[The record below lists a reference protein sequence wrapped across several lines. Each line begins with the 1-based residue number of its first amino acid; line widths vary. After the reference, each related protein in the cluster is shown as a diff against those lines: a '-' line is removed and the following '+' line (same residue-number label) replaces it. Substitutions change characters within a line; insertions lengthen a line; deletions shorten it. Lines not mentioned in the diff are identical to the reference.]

1 MARKN
6 KKKFLY
12 LKWLLSIGIV
22 SFIVFIGIY
31 LAAGNGKMGIGDNLQ
46 EDTQSSKPDS
56 SVMEP
61 ENPSNKEEISDRI
74 ERIYS
79 LAKEGKTD
87 YGTFVVG
94 KTSHSEVTDILGEPS
109 SKTDSNHSI
118 YEDYPKRYITIGYQ
132 NDTVT
137 DFRTMDEEVKKV
149 HYNDIIQTL
158 GKADQVSYYK
168 DDSYNQIILS
178 YDATPFY
185 RLRWVLDKPDE
196 SNKNPSVD
204 HTSLIINQENQE
216 AEEQELGKSED
227 VSISAMSLEEKIGQL
242 IIAGID
248 GTSVQELDKS
258 LITDYH
264 VGGFILYANNLVTRQ
279 QTHSLVSDLKEINK
293 WNKLPLFISVD
304 QEGGRISRLPE
315 VENTPSS
322 LVIGNKNDK
331 EYAYRIGRKIG
342 ENVKSFG
349 FNLDYAPVLDINSNP
364 ENPVIGDRSFGNNAD
379 IVHNMGIQV
388 MKGIQAEKVISVV
401 KHFPGHGDTVVDSH
415 IQLPK
420 VNKSLTQLQ
429 NLELIPFEYAIN
441 NGADVVMV
449 AHILLPK
456 LDKTYP
462 ASMSKA
468 VITDLLR
475 NQLHFDGV
483 VITDDMTMGAIVD
496 NFEIGEAA
504 VDSILAGS
512 DIILVAHDNTNI
524 HTVIKSI
531 KTAVENNII
540 TEDRINESVER
551 VMELKNNY
559 LK

>member
-1 MARKN
+1 M
-6 KKKFLY
+6 
-12 LKWLLSIGIV
+12 
-22 SFIVFIGIY
+22 
-31 LAAGNGKMGIGDNLQ
+31 
-46 EDTQSSKPDS
+46 
-56 SVMEP
+56 
-61 ENPSNKEEISDRI
+61 
-74 ERIYS
+74 
-79 LAKEGKTD
+79 
-87 YGTFVVG
+87 
-94 KTSHSEVTDILGEPS
+94 
-109 SKTDSNHSI
+109 
-118 YEDYPKRYITIGYQ
+118 
-132 NDTVT
+132 
-137 DFRTMDEEVKKV
+137 
-149 HYNDIIQTL
+149 
-158 GKADQVSYYK
+158 
-168 DDSYNQIILS
+168 
-178 YDATPFY
+178 
-185 RLRWVLDKPDE
+185 
-196 SNKNPSVD
+196 
-204 HTSLIINQENQE
+204 
-216 AEEQELGKSED
+216 
-227 VSISAMSLEEKIGQL
+227 
-242 IIAGID
+242 
-248 GTSVQELDKS
+248 
-258 LITDYH
+258 
-264 VGGFILYANNLVTRQ
+264 
-279 QTHSLVSDLKEINK
+279 
-293 WNKLPLFISVD
+293 
-304 QEGGRISRLPE
+304 PE

-379 IVHNMGIQV
+379 IVHDIGIQV

-512 DIILVAHDNTNI
+512 DIILVAHDYTNI
-524 HTVIKSI
+524 RTVIKSI